1 MGDGRA
7 EGRSAIGDGG
17 QAAISLTPD
26 TDGAH
31 VHIFES
37 SKLEGLYVGNSTVY
51 YTVNTSKGKKMNDS
65 IVAGLIE

>member
-7 EGRSAIGDGG
+7 EGLSATGDGE

-26 TDGAH
+26 TDGTH

-37 SKLEGLYVGNSTVY
+37 LQLKGSYVGDLLY
-51 YTVNTSKGKKMNDS
+51 
-65 IVAGLIE
+65 